1 MNAAKPP
8 VWDMIETLTRSRLVV
23 PPLGSTDPGQVH
35 AFGQWHW
42 GTRDLN
48 ALDELYLFDVEAV
61 ARNIIDHGPLFSLS
75 YAGHG
80 INSYALS
87 LVTTVPAGD
96 VAFFTQGGLGGGYS
110 DEDKDIARIND
121 AYQRIARESAELD
134 GGTRTDR
141 VRWLVFSSFMRDETG
156 IVDLDG
162 LREGA
167 GVDSA
172 LEWIDDS
179 VLFDELKAR
188 RAAADPPAPPVA
200 GIVPHL
206 AEVLR
211 RLKDD
216 SHLVINVLGSVRYVQ
231 FATFR
236 PNLRLETIGIRY
248 LERDNDA
255 MTVDHLVWLAYQGW
269 HDADDGGNLWRE
281 WIPADE
287 DEAAAAA
294 VEVLVK
300 VHGVTD
306 IDQIWFHSEDDDA
319 LAALDHFSPP
329 RPVPPGGLQPTN
341 RFRAAVINAALGGE
355 PLRLLSGSKV
365 VAVVDYIARGA
376 VLEMLA
382 LVDGEVLRRH
392 DGRWRDDPDWGKVL
406 PKAPARSIVPLTQEQ
421 FDKVRVQ
428 IDRSSAGKPWKPF
441 KASDLERY
449 WPSYCPNDP
458 DLFDWSQL
466 DSLDE
471 LHER

>member
-23 PPLGSTDPGQVH
+23 PPLGSTDPGQVN

-87 LVTTVPAGD
+87 LVTTAPAGD

-110 DEDKDIARIND
+110 DEDKDIASIND
-121 AYQRIARESAELD
+121 AYQRIARQWEELD
-134 GGTRTDR
+134 DGTRPDR
-141 VRWLVFSSFMRDETG
+141 VRWLVFSSLMRDETG
-156 IVDLDG
+156 IIDLDA

-167 GVDSA
+167 EVDSA
-172 LEWIDDS
+172 LERIDDS

-188 RAAADPPAPPVA
+188 RAAAAPPAPPVA

-206 AEVLR
+206 AEALR
-211 RLKDD
+211 RLADD
-216 SHLVINVLGSVRYVQ
+216 SHLVINVVDSVRYVQ

-236 PNLRLETIGIRY
+236 PNLRLETIGPRY
-248 LERDNDA
+248 LEVGDEVA
-255 MTVDHLVWLAYQGW
+255 PVDELVWLADHGW
-269 HDADDGGNLWRE
+269 HDADNGGNLWQE

-287 DEAAAAA
+287 VAAAEAA
-294 VEVLVK
+294 VEALVN
-300 VHGVTD
+300 VHRVTD
-306 IDQIWFHSEDDDA
+306 VEQVWFYSEDD
-319 LAALDHFSPP
+319 AALSALDSYLSGPTPP
-329 RPVPPGGLQPTN
+329 
-341 RFRAAVINAALGGE
+341 INALLSAE

-365 VAVVDYIARGA
+365 VAVVDYIARDA
-376 VLEMLA
+376 VLVMLA

-441 KASDLERY
+441 KAPDLERY